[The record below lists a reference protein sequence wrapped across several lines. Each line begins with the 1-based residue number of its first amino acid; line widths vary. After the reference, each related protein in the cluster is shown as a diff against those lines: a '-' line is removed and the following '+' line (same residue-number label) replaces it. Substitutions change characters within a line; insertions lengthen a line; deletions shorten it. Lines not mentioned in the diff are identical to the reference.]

1 MALNFPDNPATNEY
15 FTDNTSGF
23 TYQWNGTVWISVAS
37 TQTTSLKEFD
47 DIAGSFNGST
57 TTFSLTFGN
66 GTTKVYPLSV
76 NQITIAIG
84 GILQNAGDD
93 FTISGDQITFTT
105 APDAGLTFQGM
116 FYGSSVSMNSVAAG
130 SITTSSLS
138 TGGPIWNVGGDVTVA
153 GIVTVGSSSVV
164 IDGPSNEIRVG
175 TGATINASGI
185 VIGGSGIVTAT
196 AFYGDGS
203 NLEGVTSGIGTTG
216 SVNTSGIITASS
228 FTGSG
233 EGLTNIGGQMHA
245 ISYSPGIAATGVGA
259 TSNIVITFNKPV
271 KANTG
276 TITLKEGAADGST
289 VESFDVATSDK
300 ITISGGQI
308 TIDPTSDF
316 NLSTSIYVAVPAGSY
331 KDILN
336 TSSSPGISTYS
347 FETEAGSPYTD
358 PFDGT
363 FQLFTSGSNSAGV
376 LGHNNTVYYSS
387 PRQIPG
393 NSWRYATNQRNT
405 ALATKTDGSL
415 WSWGE
420 ASNGVLGQG
429 NNTQR
434 SSPSRIGSDSTW
446 DDIFIGGATTPFA
459 MATKTDGTLWVWGSN
474 VQGQHG
480 QNDRTERN
488 SPIQIPGTQWKL
500 SGVQESNE
508 GNQTAYAFKTDGTL
522 WAWGDNAQGNLGQN
536 DGVDRSS
543 PVQIPGTQWNIENGQ
558 SYLQRAFYATK
569 TDGTLWVW
577 GWAANGEHALN
588 DSGISHSSPRQ
599 IPGTQWKFVSGGQVN
614 FAIKTDGTLW
624 ALGGNA
630 SSGGNGTGN
639 AIASVPVSS
648 PIQIPGTQWETV
660 SGGNYFYAATKTDG
674 TFWMWGNQNPG
685 RFGLNNG
692 GTVAYS
698 SPIQVPGTQWAYGQ
712 VAEGSTFFLKNYS

>member
-1 MALNFPDNPATNEY
+1 MALNFPENPATNEY

-47 DIAGSFNGST
+47 DISSSFNGST
-57 TTFSLTFGN
+57 TTFSLTFAN
-66 GTTKVYPLSV
+66 GSTKVYPLSV
-76 NQITIAIG
+76 NQITIVIG

-196 AFYGDGS
+196 TFYGDGS
-203 NLEGVTSGIGTTG
+203 NLDGVTSGIGTTD

-228 FTGSG
+228 FSGSG
-233 EGLTNIGGQMHA
+233 AELTNIGGQMHA

-289 VESFDVATSDK
+289 VESFDVATSDN

-308 TIDPTSDF
+308 TINPASNF
-316 NLSTSIYVAVPAGSY
+316 SFSTSIYVAVPAGSY

-347 FETEAGSPYTD
+347 FETEGVTYTD

-363 FQLFTSGSNSAGV
+363 FQLFASGSGSSGV
-376 LGHNNTVYYSS
+376 LGQNNQGISYSS
-387 PRQIPG
+387 PAQISG
-393 NSWRYATNQRNT
+393 NSWRYVTNQRNS
-405 ALATKTDGSL
+405 ALGTKTDGTL
-415 WSWGE
+415 WAWGQ
-420 ASNGVLGQG
+420 ANGGILGLSN
-429 NNTQR
+429 NEHR
-434 SSPSRIGSDSTW
+434 SSPTQIQGTQW
-446 DDIFIGGATTPFA
+446 NDIFMGGATSRYA
-459 MATKTDGTLWVWGSN
+459 LATKTDGTLWGWGENGYGNLGLNNTTDYQSP
-474 VQGQHG
+474 VQ
-480 QNDRTERN
+480 
-488 SPIQIPGTQWKL
+488 IQGTQWKL
-500 SGVQESNE
+500 SGVQECNE
-508 GNQTAYAFKTDGTL
+508 GDRMSYAFKTDGTM
-522 WAWGDNAQGNLGQN
+522 WVWGDNGYGNLGQN
-536 DGVDRSS
+536 TTISYSS
-543 PVQIPGTQWNIENGQ
+543 PIQIPGTWSSKNGQ
-558 SYLQRAFYATK
+558 SHKQRPMMAIK
-569 TDGTLWVW
+569 EDNSLWAW
-577 GWAANGEHALN
+577 GYNDHGECGIN
-588 DSGISHSSPRQ
+588 DLVRRSSPHQ
-599 IPGTQWKFVSGGQVN
+599 IPGEWKFTSAGQVT

-624 ALGGNA
+624 ALGGNGG
-630 SSGGNGTGN
+630 SGGFAQNSTTVN
-639 AIASVPVSS
+639 YYSS
-648 PIQIPGTQWETV
+648 PVQIPGNQWEMV
-660 SGGNYFYAATKTDG
+660 SGGNYFYCATKTDG
-674 TFWMWGNQNPG
+674 TFWMWGNQSPG
-685 RFGLNNG
+685 RFGLNDSG
-692 GTVAYS
+692 SVQYS
-698 SPIQVPGTQWAYGQ
+698 SPVQVPGTKWAYGQ
-712 VAEGSTFFLKNYS
+712 VAEGSTFYLKDYP

>member
-47 DIAGSFNGST
+47 DISSSFNGST
-57 TTFSLTFGN
+57 TTFSLTFAN
-66 GTTKVYPLSV
+66 GSTKVYPLGV
-76 NQITIAIG
+76 NQITIVIG

-233 EGLTNIGGQMHA
+233 AELTNIGGQMHA

-347 FETEAGSPYTD
+347 FETAAGGPYTD

-363 FQLFTSGSNSAGV
+363 FQLFTSGSGGDGV
-376 LGHNNTVYYSS
+376 LGHNNTANYSS

-393 NSWRYATNQRNT
+393 NQWRYVTNQRNS
-405 ALATKTDGSL
+405 ALGTKTDGTL
-415 WSWGE
+415 WAWGSG
-420 ASNGVLGQG
+420 SNGFTGQEDQI
-429 NNTQR
+429 QR
-434 SSPSRIGSDSTW
+434 SSPIQIPGTNW
-446 DDIFIGGATTPFA
+446 DDIWIGGATSRFA
-459 MATKTDGTLWVWGSN
+459 MATKTDGTLWAWGQN
-474 VQGQHG
+474 TQGQLG
-480 QNDRTERN
+480 QGNRTEYQ
-488 SPIQIPGTQWKL
+488 SPVQIPGTQWKL
-500 SGVQESNE
+500 SGVQECNE
-508 GNQTAYAFKTDGTL
+508 GPQTSYAFKTDGTL
-522 WAWGDNAQGNLGQN
+522 WAWGGNGSGQLGQN
-536 DGVDRSS
+536 STSPDYSS
-543 PVQIPGTQWNIENGQ
+543 PVQIPGTWNIENGQ
-558 SYLQRAFYATK
+558 SHLQRPFYATK
-569 TDGTLWVW
+569 SDGTLWVW
-577 GWAANGEHALN
+577 GWAANGEHGLN
-588 DSGISHSSPRQ
+588 DNGISRSSPTQ
-599 IPGTQWKFVSGGQVN
+599 IPGTQWKFVSGGQNN

-624 ALGGNA
+624 LLGGN
-630 SSGGNGTGN
+630 SGSGGNALNG
-639 AIASVPVSS
+639 SDVPMSS

-660 SGGNYFYAATKTDG
+660 SGGNYFYCATKTDG
-674 TFWMWGNQNPG
+674 TFWVWGNQNPG

-692 GTVAYS
+692 GTVEYS
-698 SPIQVPGTQWAYGQ
+698 SPKQVPGTQWAYGQ